1 MAQVLGALMAVLVF
15 CLCLTCCQYKKVSAQ
30 YEAIR
35 QTESANSQ
43 IVQKNKKAIP
53 LEERPRKRGSA
64 NESGDT
70 ELGDLDV
77 DFA

>member
-1 MAQVLGALMAVLVF
+1 MLLF
-15 CLCLTCCQYKKVSAQ
+15 CLCLTCCQYKRVSNK

-35 QTESANSQ
+35 QTSVDSE
-43 IVQKNKKAIP
+43 IVQKNKKVVKQ
-53 LEERPRKRGSA
+53 EERPRKRGGNND
-64 NESGDT
+64 NEGDT